1 MENEFRSL
9 VKLLESQVQEA
20 HTASFDVSNQRARNH
35 RMYNMEPLGNE
46 VKGRSKYI
54 SPDVQDAVE
63 SKKAIFAET
72 FLSDRDAVRFSGSKV
87 PFEDD
92 AKTAYVN
99 ATLRK
104 NNYERL
110 FRDAFH
116 DAFVAKRCVVL
127 ADWVASTKTETVD
140 IQGADPQQYQ
150 AILQQHNPT
159 QVFDE
164 NIVTDPNGMLFGT
177 VDIEKDDS
185 SIELTLVSPER
196 YHRDPNSSYPG
207 DAMFVTMEQDLT
219 RARMLMDGYDPEQ
232 VNELS
237 TDYRFRN
244 QDEDSSRRQHDGT
257 YQKLKHHNR
266 TGVHEIVTVYRTW
279 TWLDAG
285 TINDDPQQVADEV
298 RLFEVHWAC
307 GEVLRWKDGT
317 PAMREV
323 DEIPFFEWTEI
334 KISHSADGT
343 CTADVMAMT
352 QKTQSV
358 LKRLIIDN
366 QQMRNTT
373 RYEATV
379 GALKNP
385 RDLLDNT
392 IGGVIWSRQP
402 GSVTPL
408 AAPELSPLTMNV
420 VQLLKSD
427 GDERNGMSGLAKG
440 MNDGAIQNQNA
451 SDMID
456 KLTTAGRRR
465 VTMAARDFARTFLVP
480 LCQHICKLAMEND
493 QTQDQIEMKGQQI
506 PVIPSQWSDDD
517 LEMEVAAALT
527 PDEAQRNASQ
537 LMMLHSQMMQDPS
550 MGQIYSTVQKHALF
564 DHIFDLMGVKN
575 TTAFMMSPNSPEY
588 QQMQQQMQI
597 QQEAQNK
604 EAMIM
609 QELQKQLLAAQSAAT
624 EAQADALVTN
634 AQVTQADKMFDN
646 TLNEAELEHKK
657 FVDIEKLRLDG
668 AKIRLDSAK
677 VVGGNN

>member
-1 MENEFRSL
+1 MEGEFRSL

-20 HTASFDVSNQRARNH
+20 HTASFDVSTQRSRNH
-35 RMYNMEPLGNE
+35 RMYSMEPLGNE
-46 VKGRSKYI
+46 VKGRSKYV

-72 FLSDRDAVRFSGSKV
+72 FLSDRDAVRFAGSRV

-99 ATLRK
+99 AVFRK

-127 ADWVASTKTETVD
+127 VDWVASTKTETVD
-140 IQGADPQQYQ
+140 IQGADPNQYQ
-150 AILQQHNPT
+150 AILAQHNPIS
-159 QVFDE
+159 VAEE
-164 NIVTDPNGMLFGT
+164 NIVTDPSGLLTGI
-177 VDIEKDDS
+177 VEIEKDDS
-185 SIELTLVSPER
+185 HAELHLVEPER
-196 YHRDPNSSYPG
+196 YYRDPNASYPCE
-207 DAMFVTMEQDLT
+207 AMFVAMEQDVT

-232 VNELS
+232 IDGLQP
-237 TDYRFRN
+237 DYRFRN
-244 QDEDSSRRQHDGT
+244 QDEDSSRKAFDGT
-257 YQKLKHHNR
+257 YQRLKHKNR

-279 TWLDAG
+279 TWLDQGA
-285 TINDDPQQVADEV
+285 IADDPHAMAEEV
-298 RLFEVHWAC
+298 RLYEVHWSC
-307 GEVLRWKDGT
+307 GEVLRWADGT
-317 PAMREV
+317 PAIREV
-323 DEIPFFEWTEI
+323 EDIPFFEWTEM
-334 KISHSADGT
+334 KVSHSAEGT
-343 CTADVMAMT
+343 CTADVMSET
-352 QKTQSV
+352 QRTQSI

-408 AAPELSPLTMNV
+408 ATPELSPLTMNV

-440 MNDGAIQNQNA
+440 MNDGAVNNQNA

-456 KLTTAGRRR
+456 KLTTSGRRR

-480 LCQHICKLAMEND
+480 ISQHIVKLAMQND
-493 QTQDQIEMKGQQI
+493 QTQDAIEVGGQMI
-506 PVIPSQWSDDD
+506 PVVPSQWADDD

-527 PDEAQRNASQ
+527 PDEAQRQASQ
-537 LMMLHSQMMQDPS
+537 LTMMHSTMMQDPS
-550 MGQIYSTVQKHALF
+550 MADIYGVMQKHALF
-564 DHIFDLMGVKN
+564 DKIFDLVGIKN
-575 TTAFMMSPNSPEY
+575 TSQYMISPQSPEFA
-588 QQMQQQMQI
+588 QMAKQK
-597 QQEAQNK
+597 EAQ
-604 EAMIM
+604 AME
-609 QELQKQLLAAQSAAT
+609 QLRQSTEQLELQKQLTAAQITGIQQTAQSALMK
-624 EAQADALVTN
+624 AQTDLT
-634 AQVTQADKMFDN
+634 DRMFDN
-646 TLNEAELEHKK
+646 NMDVQKFEHEQM
-657 FVDIEKLRLDG
+657 VDIEKLNIDR
-668 AKIRLDSAK
+668 KK
-677 VVGGNN
+677 VVGQ

>member
-1 MENEFRSL
+1 MNDEFRQL

-20 HTASFDVSNQRARNH
+20 HVASFDVSEQRSRNH
-35 RMYNMEPLGNE
+35 RYYSMEPLGNE

-63 SKKAIFAET
+63 SKKAIFSET
-72 FLSDRDAVRFSGSKV
+72 FLSDRDAVRFAGSRQ
-87 PFEDD
+87 PYEDD

-99 ATLRK
+99 AALRK
-104 NNYERL
+104 NDYERL

-127 ADWVASTKTETVD
+127 ADWVASTKTETLE

-150 AILQQHNPT
+150 AILQQANPIN
-159 QVFDE
+159 VMDE
-164 NIVTDPNGMLFGT
+164 NLVTDPSGMLTG
-177 VDIEKDDS
+177 VVEIETDDS
-185 SIELTLVSPER
+185 GVELKLIAPER
-196 YHRDPNSSYPG
+196 YFRDPNASTPEES
-207 DAMFVTMEQDLT
+207 MFVSVEYDCPRAKLLME
-219 RARMLMDGYDPEQ
+219 GYDPDQ
-232 VNELS
+232 VDTLKP
-237 TDYRFRN
+237 DYQFRN
-244 QDEDSSRRQHDGT
+244 QDEDSARKAFDGT
-257 YQKLKHHNR
+257 YQKLKHYNR
-266 TGVHEIVTVYRTW
+266 TGVHEIVTMYRTW
-279 TWLDAG
+279 TWLDEG
-285 TINDDPQQVADEV
+285 TIADDPGMLATGVK
-298 RLFEVHWAC
+298 LYEVHWSC
-307 GEVLRWKDGT
+307 GEILRWADGS

-323 DEIPFFEWTEI
+323 DCFPFFEWSEM
-334 KISHSADGT
+334 KISHSAEGT

-352 QKTQSV
+352 QKTQSI

-379 GALKNP
+379 GSLKNP

-408 AAPELSPLTMNV
+408 ATPELSPLTMNA

-440 MNDGAIQNQNA
+440 MEMGAVNNQNA

-480 LCQHICKLAMEND
+480 LCQHICKLAIEND
-493 QTQDQIEMKGQQI
+493 ATQDQIECKGQMI

-527 PDEAQRNASQ
+527 PDEAMRNASQ
-537 LMMLHSQMMQDPS
+537 LMMLHQAMMQDPA
-550 MGQIYSTVQKHALF
+550 MQEIYSTVQRHALF
-564 DHIFDLMGVKN
+564 DHIFELVGVKN
-575 TTAFMMSPNSPEY
+575 TQAFMMSPNSPEF
-588 QQMQQQMQI
+588 QQMQI
-597 QQEAQNK
+597 QKQVQMEQQTQEAMVAN
-604 EAMIM
+604 
-609 QELQKQLLAAQSAAT
+609 ELNKQLMV
-624 EAQADALVTN
+624 AQATNLEMTGQAALQRV
-634 AQVTQADKMFDN
+634 QVDQADKYFDN
-646 TLNEAELEHKK
+646 TLNEEELDHTKL
-657 FVDIEKLRLDG
+657 VDLEKLAIERE
-668 AKIRLDSAK
+668 KINA
-677 VVGGNN
+677 GG

>member
-1 MENEFRSL
+1 MDDQFRTL
-9 VKLLESQVQEA
+9 IKLLDAQVQEA
-20 HTASFDVSNQRARNH
+20 HTASFDVSEQRSRNH
-35 RMYNMEPLGNE
+35 RYYSMQPLGNE
-46 VKGRSKYI
+46 VSGRSKYI

-63 SKKAIFAET
+63 SKKALFAET

-92 AKTAYVN
+92 AKTAYCN
-99 ATLRK
+99 AALRK
-104 NNYERL
+104 NDYERL

-116 DAFVAKRCVVL
+116 DAFVAKRCVVNCE
-127 ADWVASTKTETVD
+127 WVASTKTEIVE
-140 IQGADPQQYQ
+140 IQGAAPQQYQ
-150 AILQQHNPT
+150 QILQEKGAVGVQ
-159 QVFDE
+159 DE
-164 NIVTDPNGMLFGT
+164 SLVTDPNGTLSGQVT
-177 VDIEKDDS
+177 IEVDDS
-185 SIELTLVSPER
+185 GIELKLIEPER
-196 YHRDPNSSYPG
+196 YYRDPNATYVADS
-207 DAMFVTMEQDLT
+207 MFIAVEADVP
-219 RARMLMDGYDPEQ
+219 RARLLMDGYDPEQ

-237 TDYRFRN
+237 QDASFRN
-244 QDEDSSRRQHDGT
+244 RDEDSSRRAFDGT
-257 YQKLKHHNR
+257 YQKVKQANR
-266 TGVHEIVTVYRTW
+266 AGVHETITMYRTW
-279 TWLDAG
+279 TYLDEG
-285 TINDDPQQVADEV
+285 VLNDDPQATPTEV
-298 RLFEVHWAC
+298 KLYEVHWC
-307 GEVLRWKDGT
+307 NSEVLRWADGT
-317 PAMREV
+317 PAIREV
-323 DEIPFFEWTEI
+323 ECYPFFEWSEV

-352 QKTQSV
+352 QKTQSI

-408 AAPELSPLTMNV
+408 AAPELSPLTMNA

-480 LCQHICKLAMEND
+480 LSQHICKLAMEND

-564 DHIFDLMGVKN
+564 DHIFDLLGVKN

-588 QQMQQQMQI
+588 QQMQQQMQV

-624 EAQADALVTN
+624 EAQADALTTN
-634 AQVTQADKMFDN
+634 SQVTQADKMFDN

-677 VVGGNN
+677 VVGSNN